1 MPVGQGLWQKEGE
14 HNGLERGVIY
24 NGLCCYCGSCG
35 AFCKEYIT
43 YENEIPITKKKCHEI
58 YGACYD
64 FAAEFADLSVGSIGS
79 ELGWSTVIMRSKVG
93 VEIVKKAKA
102 AGAIETKKL
111 SKEQVKEVRR
121 LASFKKRG
129 NLKHIYDKTDTVR
142 IRNLLVELEMLEG
155 FLGEE

>member
-1 MPVGQGLWQKEGE
+1 M
-14 HNGLERGVIY
+14 EREVIY

-79 ELGWSTVIMRSKVG
+79 ELGWSTVITRSKVG

-129 NLKHIYDKTDTVR
+129 NLKHIYDKCEPVE
-142 IRNLLVELEMLEG
+142 ILNMEVELEMLEQ
-155 FLGEE
+155 FLNVE

>member
-1 MPVGQGLWQKEGE
+1 
-14 HNGLERGVIY
+14 
-24 NGLCCYCGSCG
+24 LCCYCGSCG

-64 FAAEFADLSVGSIGS
+64 FAAEFADHSVGSIGS
-79 ELGWSTVIMRSKVG
+79 ERGWSTVITRSKVG

-111 SKEQVKEVRR
+111 AEGQINEVRK

-129 NLKHIYDKTDTVR
+129 NLKNIYDKTDTVR
-142 IRNLLVELEMLEG
+142 ILNLLVEPEMLEK
-155 FLGEE
+155 FLYGE